1 MFRTPGSDALHAAM
15 KLYGHRLNAWFAA
28 AGCALGLCL
37 APGGPAA
44 GAEVEG
50 VRIWRAPERTRLVF
64 DLDGEVSY
72 QLIRL
77 DGAGQLLI
85 DLEDSTVAPAFDDLD
100 NLSAA
105 DGPVTGLRLEE
116 APEGILRFVVELDA
130 PVEPRGFILPP
141 VQQYGD
147 RFVLDLYDIARE
159 PTPPISIPVPATD
172 ELEPT
177 AVDSAPPLL
186 RDIVVAISAGHGGE
200 DPGAVVGSNFE
211 KDITLP
217 ISRYLDEILRREP
230 GYRSIMIRDGDYYVP
245 LRRRTEIAREHRAD
259 LLVAIH
265 ADAYRS
271 SSASGMTIYALSGER
286 ADRENAARVAR
297 KENTS
302 DLIAGVHSDLRLGDF
317 DDDVAMTLVS
327 VHMGWSLEQ
336 SQLAGSHVLAASG
349 GVTRLRRDKVQQ
361 ASLQVLNSPDIPSI
375 LVETGYMTNPA
386 ELERLNSPAFQRRIA
401 EALAFGIMGYFD
413 ERAPDGT
420 LVAWQKSNGAL
431 SAAAPSAAAPPA
443 DEVDDMASA
452 LVNALIGAEP
462 ADGGERTESAITYV
476 VRQGDTLSEIANRY
490 SVSLSRLRELNGLT
504 DDRIAVGSA
513 LKIPR

>member
-1 MFRTPGSDALHAAM
+1 M
-15 KLYGHRLNAWFAA
+15 KRYGERLKACFAA
-28 AGCALGLCL
+28 AACALGLCL

-64 DLDGEVSY
+64 DLDGEVGY

-77 DGAGQLLI
+77 DETGQLLI
-85 DLEDSTVAPAFDDLD
+85 DLENSTIAPAFREPRDPV
-100 NLSAA
+100 AA

-116 APEGILRFVVELDA
+116 APGGILRFVVELAA

-141 VQQYGD
+141 IGQYGD
-147 RFVLDLYDIARE
+147 RLVLDLHDIEQEPSSPA
-159 PTPPISIPVPATD
+159 PTPSIPIPAPAADETVPTPAT
-172 ELEPT
+172 
-177 AVDSAPPLL
+177 AVNSAPPAL

-200 DPGAVVGSNFE
+200 DPGAVVGANFE
-211 KDITLP
+211 KDINLAV
-217 ISRYLDEILRREP
+217 SRYLSERLRETA
-230 GYRSIMIRDGDYYVP
+230 GYRAVMIRDGDYYVP
-245 LRRRTEIAREHRAD
+245 LRRRTEIAREQRAD

-297 KENTS
+297 KANSS
-302 DLIAGVHSDLRLGDF
+302 DLIAGVHSDLRLGEF
-317 DDDVAMTLVS
+317 DDDVALTLVS

-336 SQLAGSHVLAASG
+336 SQLAGSHILAASG
-349 GVTRLRRDKVQQ
+349 EVTRLRRDKVQQ

-386 ELERLNSPAFQRRIA
+386 ELAKLNTPAFQRQLA
-401 EALAFGIMGYFD
+401 DALAFGITRYFD

-420 LVAWQKSNGAL
+420 LIAWRKSNGAG
-431 SAAAPSAAAPPA
+431 STPAPP
-443 DEVDDMASA
+443 DEVADMASA
-452 LVNALIGAEP
+452 LVDALVGAEVADGGARAEP
-462 ADGGERTESAITYV
+462 AVTHV
-476 VRQGDTLSEIANRY
+476 VRRGDTLSAIANRY
-490 SVSLSRLRELNGLT
+490 AVSLPRLRELNSLT
-504 DDRIAVGSA
+504 GDRIAVGTE
-513 LKIPR
+513 LIIPRQGSSD

>member
-1 MFRTPGSDALHAAM
+1 MR
-15 KLYGHRLNAWFAA
+15 LYGHRLNAWFAT
-28 AGCALGLCL
+28 AGCAFGLYL

-85 DLEDSTVAPAFDDLD
+85 DFEDSTVASAFDDLD
-100 NLSAA
+100 DLAVV

-116 APEGILRFVVELDA
+116 APDGILRFVVELAA
-130 PVEPRGFILPP
+130 PVEPRGFALPP
-141 VQQYGD
+141 VRQYGD
-147 RFVLDLYDIARE
+147 RFVLDLYDIAQE
-159 PTPPISIPVPATD
+159 PAPPVSIPVPAAG
-172 ELEPT
+172 ELEPV
-177 AVDSAPPLL
+177 ANVPAPPLL

-211 KDITLP
+211 KNITLA

-230 GYRSIMIRDGDYYVP
+230 GYRTVMIRDGDYYVP
-245 LRRRTEIAREHRAD
+245 LRRRTGFAREYRAD

-317 DDDVAMTLVS
+317 EDDVAMTLVS

-336 SQLAGSHVLAASG
+336 SQLAGSHVLAAAG
-349 GVTRLRRDKVQQ
+349 EVTRLRRDKVQQ

-386 ELERLNSPAFQRRIA
+386 ELERLNSPSFQRQLA
-401 EALAFGIMGYFD
+401 GALAFGIMRYFD

-420 LVAWQKSNGAL
+420 LVAWRKSNGAL
-431 SAAAPSAAAPPA
+431 SAAAPPAAAPPA
-443 DEVDDMASA
+443 EEVDDMASA
-452 LVNALIGAEP
+452 LVKALIGAGLAE
-462 ADGGERTESAITYV
+462 GGERAEPAVTHV
-476 VRQGDTLSEIANRY
+476 VRRGDTLSEIANRY
-490 SVSLSRLRELNGLT
+490 SVSLSRLRELNGLSN
-504 DDRIAVGSA
+504 DRIAVGSE
-513 LKIPR
+513 LEIPR

>member
-1 MFRTPGSDALHAAM
+1 M

-64 DLDGEVSY
+64 DLDGEVSF

-77 DGAGQLLI
+77 DEAGQLLI
-85 DLEDSTVAPAFDDLD
+85 DLENSTVAPAFDDLGD
-100 NLSAA
+100 PGMA

-116 APEGILRFVVELDA
+116 APDGILRFVVELSA
-130 PVEPRGFILPP
+130 PVEPRGFVLPP
-141 VQQYGD
+141 IEQYGD
-147 RFVLDLYDIARE
+147 RLVLDLYDVAQERA
-159 PTPPISIPVPATD
+159 PPVPIPLPAAGETV
-172 ELEPT
+172 PT
-177 AVDSAPPLL
+177 AGPIAAGSAPPVL

-200 DPGAVVGSNFE
+200 DPGAVVGASLE
-211 KDITLP
+211 KDINLA
-217 ISRYLDEILRREP
+217 ISQHLSDRLRKAP
-230 GYRSIMIRDGDYYVP
+230 GYRPVMIREGDYYVP
-245 LRRRTEIAREHRAD
+245 LRRRTEIAREQRAD

-297 KENTS
+297 KANSS

-317 DDDVAMTLVS
+317 DDDVALTLVS

-349 GVTRLRRDKVQQ
+349 EITRLRRNKVQQ

-386 ELERLNSPAFQRRIA
+386 ELERLSSPAFQRQLA
-401 EALAFGIMGYFD
+401 DTLAFGIMNYFD

-420 LVAWQKSNGAL
+420 LVAWWKSNGAGP
-431 SAAAPSAAAPPA
+431 AAEAPA
-443 DEVDDMASA
+443 DTVANMASA
-452 LVNALIGAEP
+452 LVKALTGAEP
-462 ADGGERTESAITYV
+462 SLVSGDGGAQAEPAVTHV
-476 VRQGDTLSEIANRY
+476 VRRGDTLSEIANRY
-490 SVSLSRLRELNGLT
+490 SASLTRLRELNGLT
-504 DDRIAVGSA
+504 DDRIAVGSE

>member
-1 MFRTPGSDALHAAM
+1 M
-15 KLYGHRLNAWFAA
+15 KLYGHRMNAWFAA
-28 AGCALGLCL
+28 VGCALALCL
-37 APGGPAA
+37 APAGPAA

-64 DLDGEVSY
+64 DLDGEISY

-77 DGAGQLLI
+77 DEAGQLLI
-85 DLEDSTVAPAFDDLD
+85 DLENSTVAPAFDDLGD
-100 NLSAA
+100 PDVAG
-105 DGPVTGLRLEE
+105 GPVTGLRREE
-116 APEGILRFVVELDA
+116 APGGVLRFVVELAA
-130 PVEPRGFILPP
+130 PVEPRGFTLPP
-141 VQQYGD
+141 IGQYGD
-147 RFVLDLYDIARE
+147 RLVLDLYDIAPE
-159 PTPPISIPVPATD
+159 STPPASIPVPAVT
-172 ELEPT
+172 ETFPT
-177 AVDSAPPLL
+177 PGSIAGGSAPPVL

-200 DPGAVVGSNFE
+200 DPGAVVGASLE
-211 KDITLP
+211 KDINLA
-217 ISRYLDEILRREP
+217 ISQYLSERLREAP
-230 GYRSIMIRDGDYYVP
+230 GYRPVMIREGDYYVP

-297 KENTS
+297 KANSS

-317 DDDVAMTLVS
+317 DDDVALTLVS

-336 SQLAGSHVLAASG
+336 SQLAGSHILAASG
-349 GVTRLRRDKVQQ
+349 EITRLRRDKVQQ

-386 ELERLNSPAFQRRIA
+386 ELEKLDSPAFQRQLA
-401 EALAFGIMGYFD
+401 EALALGIMGYFD

-420 LVAWQKSNGAL
+420 LVARWKSNGAG
-431 SAAAPSAAAPPA
+431 SAAEPPA
-443 DEVDDMASA
+443 DAVADMVSA
-452 LVNALIGAEP
+452 LVNALSGAES
-462 ADGGERTESAITYV
+462 ADGGAQAGPAVTHLVQR
-476 VRQGDTLSEIANRY
+476 GDTLSDIADRY

-504 DDRIAVGSA
+504 GDRIAVGA
-513 LKIPR
+513 ELKIPR